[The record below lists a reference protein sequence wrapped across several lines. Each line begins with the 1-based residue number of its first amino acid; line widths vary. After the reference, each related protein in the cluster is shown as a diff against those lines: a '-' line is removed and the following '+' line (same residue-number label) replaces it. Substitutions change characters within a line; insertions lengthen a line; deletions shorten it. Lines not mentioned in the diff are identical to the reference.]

1 MCEARPEA
9 QIVQNSK
16 NMLITSI
23 ISSEP
28 ALASISGV
36 FKGGGAVVRPHRPPP
51 FFVRP

>member
-36 FKGGGAVVRPHRPPP
+36 FKGGGGGGAIGIN
-51 FFVRP
+51 